1 MLADSERIQSVAHPR
16 ICERQCQPD
25 QLGVGEQTSPANLL
39 GAGESI
45 FDVASSLR
53 IGTMAVDRAGL
64 IDQLCQ
70 HGAAL
75 GVDGSYGCDEFGAP
89 RVQTPAVQYRC
100 RGDGRRRG
108 VLDRSRTAASVCAV
122 PPTASR
128 DPVDH
133 VHGEQADIPPRKLV
147 VQLARQ
153 VTVLVGARLAR
164 GALVVDDH
172 RNGNLCSGG
181 GGQFRKAAQR
191 AATFATGEIGTQDSA
206 HFTLGGGHEYQ
217 RFFGH
222 EAQNGGQC
230 RDQYAGAIERCF
242 GAMCCRHTANLATA
256 TDEDPPMPICRALTV
271 DVIDFGDEC
280 GSACEMGTT
289 GVHLSAMGST
299 QEYDLVVIGSGPG
312 GQKAAIAAAK
322 LGKSVAVI
330 ERGLMLGG
338 VCVNTGTIPSKT
350 LREAV
355 VYLTGMSQRE
365 LYGASYR
372 VKERITPADLLARTQ
387 HVIGREIDVVRAQ
400 LMRNRIELFVGHARF
415 LDAHTIHVD
424 DPNRA
429 ERVTVSGRYVVIAT
443 GTKPARPA
451 GVEFDENRVL
461 DSDGILDLKSIPAS
475 MVVVGAG
482 VIGIEYASMF
492 AALGTKVTVV
502 EKRANMLEFCD
513 PEIIE
518 ALKFHLRDLAVTF
531 RFGEEVTAVDVG
543 SAGTITTLASGKQI
557 PAETVMYSAGRQ
569 GQTNHLDLANAG
581 LEADNRGRIFVDDNY
596 QTKVDH
602 IYAVGDVIGFPAL
615 AATSMEQGR
624 LAAYHA
630 FGEPCK
636 GMTELQPIGIYSIPE
651 VSYVG
656 STEVELTKESVPYEV
671 GVSRY
676 RELAR
681 GQIAGDSYGMLKM
694 LVSTED
700 LRLLGVHIFGTNATE
715 MVHIGQSVMGC
726 HGTVEYLVDAV
737 FNYPTFSEA
746 YKVAALDVMNKL
758 RALHQFRS

>member
-1 MLADSERIQSVAHPR
+1 
-16 ICERQCQPD
+16 
-25 QLGVGEQTSPANLL
+25 
-39 GAGESI
+39 
-45 FDVASSLR
+45 
-53 IGTMAVDRAGL
+53 MAPG
-64 IDQLCQ
+64 
-70 HGAAL
+70 
-75 GVDGSYGCDEFGAP
+75 
-89 RVQTPAVQYRC
+89 
-100 RGDGRRRG
+100 
-108 VLDRSRTAASVCAV
+108 
-122 PPTASR
+122 
-128 DPVDH
+128 
-133 VHGEQADIPPRKLV
+133 
-147 VQLARQ
+147 
-153 VTVLVGARLAR
+153 
-164 GALVVDDH
+164 
-172 RNGNLCSGG
+172 
-181 GGQFRKAAQR
+181 
-191 AATFATGEIGTQDSA
+191 
-206 HFTLGGGHEYQ
+206 
-217 RFFGH
+217 
-222 EAQNGGQC
+222 
-230 RDQYAGAIERCF
+230 
-242 GAMCCRHTANLATA
+242 
-256 TDEDPPMPICRALTV
+256 
-271 DVIDFGDEC
+271 
-280 GSACEMGTT
+280 
-289 GVHLSAMGST
+289 GVHLFPMGSM

-372 VKERITPADLLARTQ
+372 VKEKITPADLLARTQ
-387 HVIGREIDVVRAQ
+387 HVIGREIDVVRSQ
-400 LMRNRIELFVGHARF
+400 LLRNRVELYVGHARF
-415 LDAHTIHVD
+415 VDAHTVQVE
-424 DPNRA
+424 DPSRA
-429 ERVTVSGRYVVIAT
+429 ESVSVSGRNVVIAT
-443 GTKPARPA
+443 GTKPLRPS
-451 GVEFDENRVL
+451 GVEFDDSRVL
-461 DSDGILDLKSIPAS
+461 DSDGILDLKTIPTS

-502 EKRANMLEFCD
+502 EKRPTMLDFCD
-513 PEIIE
+513 PEIVE
-518 ALKFHLRDLAVTF
+518 ALRFHLRDLAVTF

-543 SAGTITTLASGKQI
+543 STGTLTTLASGKQI

-569 GQTNHLDLANAG
+569 GQTEHLNLEAAG
-581 LEADNRGRIFVDDNY
+581 LEADARGRIFVDDDY

-615 AATSMEQGR
+615 AATSMDQGR

-636 GMTELQPIGIYSIPE
+636 AMTELQPIGIYSIPE

-656 STEVELTKESVPYEV
+656 ASEVDLTKDSIPYEV

-681 GQIAGDSYGMLKM
+681 GQIAGDSYGMLKL

-700 LRLLGVHIFGTNATE
+700 LKLLGVHIFGTNATE
-715 MVHIGQSVMGC
+715 MVHIGQAVMGC
-726 HGTVEYLVDAV
+726 GGTVEYLVDAV

-758 RALHQFRS
+758 RALSQFKA